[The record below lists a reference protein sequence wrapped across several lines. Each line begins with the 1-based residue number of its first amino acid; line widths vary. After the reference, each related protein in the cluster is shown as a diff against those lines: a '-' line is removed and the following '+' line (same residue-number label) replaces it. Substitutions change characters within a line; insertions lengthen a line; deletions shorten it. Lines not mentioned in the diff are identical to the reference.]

1 MKLHFQL
8 NHEGWLSW
16 SQISDMIIM
25 DKDFSHGNKL
35 TKRKKKKRWAYVI
48 NACHY
53 YRVNVD
59 PRLIMTH
66 KEEL

>member
-1 MKLHFQL
+1 
-8 NHEGWLSW
+8 
-16 SQISDMIIM
+16 MIIM